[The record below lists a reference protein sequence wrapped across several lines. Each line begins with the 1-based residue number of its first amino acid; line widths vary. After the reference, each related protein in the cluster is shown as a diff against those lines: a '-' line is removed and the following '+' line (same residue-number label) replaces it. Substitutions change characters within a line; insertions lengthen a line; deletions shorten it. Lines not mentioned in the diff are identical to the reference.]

1 MNKVAQVNDEG
12 ASRCPSFLAVMR
24 CTALYRFLRMLV
36 KQCETDS
43 RNLDQMVLFIFCRE
57 ARKLHPHV
65 LV

>member
-36 KQCETDS
+36 KQCETSKQDW
-43 RNLDQMVLFIFCRE
+43 
-57 ARKLHPHV
+57 
-65 LV
+65 LVVWNMFYFPYINGNTNPN